1 MIPRSWLD
9 AWTAWRNR
17 LVSSPSFQ
25 RWAAG
30 FLLTR
35 PIAHQSA
42 DRLFGLVAG
51 FVYSQVLLAC
61 VQLRLPETL
70 AEGPKTTQALA
81 DAMDLPLE
89 SAARLLL
96 AAQSLDLVEMAGP
109 DRYALGMQGAALL
122 GNAGLGDMI
131 RHHALFYA
139 DLADPVALLKQG
151 GGKGQLASFWPYA
164 AYDRPDQTQADA
176 ISPYSAL
183 MGATQP
189 MIASDI
195 LAAYPL
201 TQHQVLM
208 DVGGGEGA
216 FALAA
221 ADHAPH
227 VQVRVFDLPAV
238 ADRARAAFDMRHLG
252 DRAQAIGGNFL
263 DGVLPKG
270 ADVISLVR
278 ILHDHDDATVM
289 KLLCAARAALP
300 PKGVLMIAEPMSAF
314 PTRDPMAEAYFGF
327 YLMAMGRGRART
339 PAEISAM
346 ARAAGFSR
354 IVNKPTRTPMLVRVL
369 IAHP

>member
-17 LVSSPSFQ
+17 LVSSPGFQ

-61 VQLRLPETL
+61 VQLRLPELL
-70 AEGPKTTQALA
+70 ADGPKATQALA
-81 DAMDLPLE
+81 DAMDLPLP
-89 SAARLLL
+89 SAVRLLS
-96 AAQSLDLVEMAGP
+96 AAQSLDLVELAGP

-139 DLADPVALLKQG
+139 DLADPVGLLKHG
-151 GGKGQLASFWPYA
+151 GGQGQLASFWPYA
-164 AYDRPDQTQADA
+164 AYDRPDQSPGEA

-195 LAAYPL
+195 LDAYPL
-201 TQHQVLM
+201 GRHQVLM

-216 FALAA
+216 FARAA
-221 ADHAPH
+221 ASRAPH
-227 VQVRVFDLPAV
+227 LQVRVFDLPAV
-238 ADRARAAFDMRHLG
+238 ADRARAAFDAGQLG
-252 DRAQAIGGNFL
+252 LRAQALGGNFL
-263 DGVLPKG
+263 DGRLPEG
-270 ADVISLVR
+270 ADLISFVR

-289 KLLCAARAALP
+289 KLLRAAHAALP
-300 PKGVLMIAEPMSAF
+300 PRGVLMIAEPMSAF
-314 PTRDPMAEAYFGF
+314 PSRDPMAEAYFGF

-339 PAEISAM
+339 PAEISTM

-369 IAHP
+369 IAYP